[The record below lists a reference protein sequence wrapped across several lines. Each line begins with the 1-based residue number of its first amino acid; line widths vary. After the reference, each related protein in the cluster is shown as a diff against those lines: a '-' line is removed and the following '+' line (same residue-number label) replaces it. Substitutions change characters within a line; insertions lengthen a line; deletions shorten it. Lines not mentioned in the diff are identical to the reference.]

1 MDGEL
6 NIVLKKPRST
16 SKRPTRAVS
25 PVSFL
30 VLSVSLFTWFVVGKR
45 QGKLKLP
52 KLQPGAEAF
61 KTAAATLRVV
71 EHTQQ
76 AAENAGILGLQ
87 QDFLGQAS
95 PQGRGKG

>member
-1 MDGEL
+1 M
-6 NIVLKKPRST
+6 
-16 SKRPTRAVS
+16 
-25 PVSFL
+25 
-30 VLSVSLFTWFVVGKR
+30 VGKR

-61 KTAAATLRVV
+61 KTAAATLCVV
-71 EHTQQ
+71 EHTQH

-87 QDFLGQAS
+87 QAFLGQAS